1 MCVSLRSISST
12 ARLVHWI
19 SLLTRFDFDLMVH
32 IFLVLF
38 YFLIL
43 YFIWLNFQKFITLLF
58 FIQKLW
64 KNSQKYFELF
74 LISWIFFSHFY
85 FDIWYFM
92 YFLNYLLSFNYFKNN
107 FWHFLILKKFINI
120 ILHIFDFLKILWNF
134 ILRFTIFDL
143 FSICLSNFK

>member
-1 MCVSLRSISST
+1 MCVSLRSISNT

-19 SLLTRFDFDLMVH
+19 ILLARFDYDLMVH

-74 LISWIFFSHFY
+74 LISWLFFHIFILTFGIFY
-85 FDIWYFM
+85 I
-92 YFLNYLLSFNYFKNN
+92 FLYYLLSFNYLKNT

-134 ILRFTIFDL
+134 MLRFTIFDL
-143 FSICLSNFK
+143 FYVCFSNFK